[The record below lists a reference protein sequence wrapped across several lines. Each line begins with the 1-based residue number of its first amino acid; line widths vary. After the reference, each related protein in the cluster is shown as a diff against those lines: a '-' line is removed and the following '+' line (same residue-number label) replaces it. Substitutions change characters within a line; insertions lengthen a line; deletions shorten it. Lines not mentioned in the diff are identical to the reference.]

1 MMKKTFGKIYLYLI
15 LFFLYLPILTLV
27 VFSFNGAKS
36 RGKWGG
42 FSIKWY
48 KGLFE
53 NSSMMQALYTTLI
66 VALLAALISTVI
78 GTVSAIALYR
88 SRPKFKKAM
97 LSLSYIPMMNSDIVT
112 GVSLMMLFTFLRM
125 KLGFGTLLLSHIAFC
140 IPYVILSVLPK
151 LYGINMSIYEA
162 ALDLGAPPLKAYT
175 KVMLP
180 ELLPGIVSG
189 FLMSITL
196 SIDDFVIS
204 FFNTG
209 RGVQNISILVYSA
222 KTGVNPETYALSS
235 LMFGAVI
242 MLLLIMNLKDSKKEV
257 KRRNVR

>member
-1 MMKKTFGKIYLYLI
+1 
-15 LFFLYLPILTLV
+15 
-27 VFSFNGAKS
+27 
-36 RGKWGG
+36 
-42 FSIKWY
+42 
-48 KGLFE
+48 
-53 NSSMMQALYTTLI
+53 
-66 VALLAALISTVI
+66 
-78 GTVSAIALYR
+78 
-88 SRPKFKKAM
+88 
-97 LSLSYIPMMNSDIVT
+97 
-112 GVSLMMLFTFLRM
+112 
-125 KLGFGTLLLSHIAFC
+125 
-140 IPYVILSVLPK
+140 
-151 LYGINMSIYEA
+151 MSIYEA

>member
-42 FSIKWY
+42 FSLKWY

-125 KLGFGTLLLSHIAFC
+125 KLGFGTLLLSH
-140 IPYVILSVLPK
+140 
-151 LYGINMSIYEA
+151 
-162 ALDLGAPPLKAYT
+162 
-175 KVMLP
+175 
-180 ELLPGIVSG
+180 
-189 FLMSITL
+189 
-196 SIDDFVIS
+196 FV
-204 FFNTG
+204 FRT
-209 RGVQNISILVYSA
+209 
-222 KTGVNPETYALSS
+222 
-235 LMFGAVI
+235 
-242 MLLLIMNLKDSKKEV
+242 
-257 KRRNVR
+257 